1 MTGSKKMSKLS
12 YKDNNFFI
20 EKLFEI
26 SKRNNILDVGGGAG
40 FSKEVGKY
48 KDWFANTNYRSF
60 DIPTS
65 GANIEGDIHDMNLPN
80 ESEDAV
86 ICNAVLEH
94 VVDPIRAVEEIQR
107 ILKTGGVVLIQVPS
121 IYPYHRNKGAGGHD
135 GYGDYWRFFDDTLR
149 YMFRNFSHVEIVKQ
163 SGFFRTMIVF
173 LPFDKKLFEKPAEFL
188 DRLLKTE
195 QKGNTTRGYCL
206 YAIK

>member
-1 MTGSKKMSKLS
+1 MKNTKHQ
-12 YKDNNFFI
+12 KDFFA

-26 SKRNNILDVGGGAG
+26 SKRKNVLDVGGGAG
-40 FSKEVGKY
+40 FSKEIGKY
-48 KDWFANTNYRSF
+48 KDWFVNTNYRSF

-65 GANIEGDIHDMNLPN
+65 RADIEGDIHDMKLPS

-94 VVDPIRAVEEIQR
+94 VVDPIRAVDEIYR
-107 ILKTGGVVLIQVPS
+107 ILKPGGLALLQVPS
-121 IYPYHRNKGAGGHD
+121 IYPYHRNKGAGGHE

-173 LPFDKKLFEKPAEFL
+173 LPFDKRILERPAIFL

-195 QKGNTTRGYCL
+195 NKGNTTRGY
-206 YAIK
+206 YIYGVK